1 MLRILTLLSF
11 LIFTSVLQGQTG
23 KLIGKVLDE
32 NGLSMPGATL
42 SLNTQPIS
50 GTISDNSGKFQFAG
64 LKEGKYV
71 LSVSYLGYNTL
82 EAEVNIVVGTISEQ
96 NFKLLESAILGE
108 EVLILGDRLKGQA
121 KALNQQKNNANI
133 TNIVAADQ
141 IGKFPDANIGD
152 ALKRISW
159 YGPSV
164 KFSNDQRRESSF
176 SGGG

>member
-11 LIFTSVLQGQTG
+11 LIVTSVLQGQTG

-64 LKEGKYV
+64 LKEGKYI

-82 EAEVNIVVGTISEQ
+82 EAEVNIVVGTITEQ
-96 NFKLLESAILGE
+96 NFKLLESAILG
-108 EVLILGDRLKGQA
+108 
-121 KALNQQKNNANI
+121 
-133 TNIVAADQ
+133 
-141 IGKFPDANIGD
+141 
-152 ALKRISW
+152 
-159 YGPSV
+159 
-164 KFSNDQRRESSF
+164 
-176 SGGG
+176 